1 MFIENI
7 LEEAKWRKSD
17 WESTIFPRSAI
28 SFVVKVSGSMILL
41 AGGLQRGPGVVIT
54 VRKGVN
60 YLEDQNRP
68 YDEDKMP
75 PLLCRILIL
84 RKISFEYVLN
94 NEGQKFSSGGPQKF
108 PVANFQYS
116 TLTGLLVQTVL
127 SLSLSLSLEEN
138 DFHTKNEHILGIF
151 KCKRMIPLLRNY
163 HSF

>member
-28 SFVVKVSGSMILL
+28 SSVVKVSGSIILL

-60 YLEDQNRP
+60 YLEDQNRR
-68 YDEDKMP
+68 YDEDKML

-84 RKISFEYVLN
+84 RKISSEYVWN
-94 NEGQKFSSGGPQKF
+94 NEGQNIFLVVAPKSF
-108 PVANFQYS
+108 P
-116 TLTGLLVQTVL
+116 
-127 SLSLSLSLEEN
+127 
-138 DFHTKNEHILGIF
+138 
-151 KCKRMIPLLRNY
+151 
-163 HSF
+163 